1 MIWNPERLIEDFL
14 VVARL
19 AHVDV
24 NRRSVRIEVQ
34 RMPHASPSH
43 LPPGK
48 MAVYVFSDLQRTL
61 KVGKV
66 GTKSGA
72 RYVSQHYSPTSAKS
86 TLAASLLKDREA
98 IVEHHLTH
106 ATVGDWIKE
115 NTDRANLLV
124 DTSCGMPALTLLEA
138 FVQCRLR
145 PVYEGYSTQR

>member
-1 MIWNPERLIEDFL
+1 MIWHPEQLVEDFL
-14 VVARL
+14 EVARL
-19 AHVDV
+19 ACVHV
-24 NRRSVRIEVQ
+24 NRGSIRIEVQ
-34 RMPHASPSH
+34 RQPHASPSR

-48 MAVYVFSDLQRTL
+48 MAVYVFSDVRRTL

-66 GTKSGA
+66 GPKSAA

-98 IVEHHLTH
+98 VVEHHLTH
-106 ATVGDWIKE
+106 ANVGDWIKK
-115 NTDRANLLV
+115 NTDRVNLLV
-124 DTSCGMPALTLLEA
+124 DASCGMPALTLLEA

>member
-14 VVARL
+14 AVARL

-24 NRRSVRIEVQ
+24 NRRSIRIEAQ
-34 RMPHASPSH
+34 RKPHKAPSG
-43 LPPGK
+43 LPAGK
-48 MAVYVFSDLQRTL
+48 MAVYVFSDVRRTL

-66 GTKSGA
+66 GPKSAA

-98 IVEHHLTH
+98 VVEHHLTH
-106 ATVGDWIKE
+106 ANVGDWIKE
-115 NTDRANLLV
+115 NTDRVNLLV
-124 DTSCGMPALTLLEA
+124 DTSCGMPSLTLLEA